1 MRIAILASTP
11 PGRAAEAVADAPP
24 TRRAFATFGPV
35 DAVLEADA
43 DGREGL
49 LEVLDGVNTVPA
61 VTGTETLTEM
71 AGEPSSEPPAD
82 GLQALCL
89 LGESKAAGCDA
100 ATRLPVRLRKIAG
113 VDDVYP
119 VLGRFDQAVWI
130 VADDLA
136 KIAAC
141 ADAIA
146 EDDDV
151 VEQTTLVQRPESR

>member
-11 PGRAAEAVADAPP
+11 PGRAVEAVADAPP

-49 LEVLDGVNTVPA
+49 LEVLDAINTVPA

-71 AGEPSSEPPAD
+71 AGDPSADSPAD

-100 ATRLPVRLRKIAG
+100 ATRLPKRLIDLAG

-119 VLGRFDQAVWI
+119 VLGRFDQAAWI

-136 KIAAC
+136 GIAAC
-141 ADAIA
+141 TDAIA
-146 EDDDV
+146 DDEDV
-151 VEQTTLVQRPESR
+151 VEQTMLVQRPESR